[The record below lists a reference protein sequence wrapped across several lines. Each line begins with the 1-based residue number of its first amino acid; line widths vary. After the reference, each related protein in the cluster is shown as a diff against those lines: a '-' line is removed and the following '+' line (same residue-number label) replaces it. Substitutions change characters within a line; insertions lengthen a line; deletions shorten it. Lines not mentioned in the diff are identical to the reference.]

1 MVQKNKTL
9 IVILGPTGVG
19 KTDTTIR
26 LAQHFQ
32 ADILSCDARQ
42 MYQQMNI
49 GTAKPTEAEQAAAPH
64 HFIDFLPVETAY
76 SAGKF
81 EKDALEVL
89 DKIFQEKAVALMT
102 GGSTLYIQAVCEG
115 LDDFPEIDPKY
126 RAQLNFIYE
135 EKGVE
140 ALQTILQEKDKPV
153 FDSLNESDR
162 QNPQRL
168 IRAIE
173 VIESTGKSIREFR
186 VKNIKERPFK
196 IIKIG
201 LEREREKLYERINQR
216 VDLMMEAGLEAE
228 AKALFPHAHYNALQT
243 VGYQE
248 LFGYFRNEYDLI
260 EAVRLIKRNTRRYA
274 KRQMTWFRK
283 DENITWFQPDD
294 FEAILGFVQHYIGS
308 DHEK

>member
-1 MVQKNKTL
+1 MVQKKSL
-9 IVILGPTGVG
+9 IVILGPTCVG

-42 MYQQMNI
+42 MYQKMNI

-64 HFIDFLPVETAY
+64 HFIDFLPIETPY

-81 EKDALEVL
+81 EQEALELL
-89 DKIFQEKAVALMT
+89 DKIFQEKDVALMT
-102 GGSTLYIQAVCEG
+102 GGSTLYMQSVCEG

-126 RAQLNFIYE
+126 REQLNIVFK

-140 ALQTILQEKDKPV
+140 ALQKILQEKDKPV

-173 VIESTGKSIREFR
+173 VIESTGKSIQEFR

-228 AKALFPHAHYNALQT
+228 AKALFPYAQYNALQT

-248 LFGYFRNEYDLI
+248 LFGYFRNEYDLE

-283 DENITWFQPDD
+283 DENITWFKPDD
-294 FEAILGFVQHYIGS
+294 VDKILDFVQSNIDS
-308 DHEK
+308 K

>member
-1 MVQKNKTL
+1 MVQERTL

-19 KTDTTIR
+19 KTNTTIR
-26 LAQHFQ
+26 LAQHFKTE
-32 ADILSCDARQ
+32 ILSCDARQ

-64 HFIDFLPVETAY
+64 HFIDFLPIETAY

-89 DKIFQEKAVALMT
+89 DKTFQKKDVVLMT

-126 RAQLNFIYE
+126 RAQLNIIYE
-135 EKGVE
+135 EKGVA
-140 ALQTILQEKDKPV
+140 ALQKILQEKDASV
-153 FDSLNESDR
+153 FDGMNESDC

-173 VIESTGKSIREFR
+173 VIESTGKSIQEFR

-216 VDLMMEAGLEAE
+216 VDLMMQAGLEAE

-243 VGYQE
+243 VGYKE
-248 LFGYFRNEYDLI
+248 LFGYFRNEYDLT

-283 DENITWFQPDD
+283 DKNITWFQPDD
-294 FEAILGFVQHYIGS
+294 FEAILDFVQQSYR
-308 DHEK
+308 